1 MLFLSEL
8 SSGAVGGII
17 GCVIAVIV
25 LAILII
31 AMIATRYKK
40 CPSDKVMV
48 IFGKVGK
55 ASDGT
60 ARSA

>member
-25 LAILII
+25 GRKIPIPH
-31 AMIATRYKK
+31 AMRRN
-40 CPSDKVMV
+40 
-48 IFGKVGK
+48 FG
-55 ASDGT
+55 
-60 ARSA
+60 